1 MKDVAAS
8 KNLRLAAST
17 YDFWEEIYTTID
29 QAIEDLDGLDHIL
42 KSFMDMVQIC
52 IVQSRK
58 LDLQNT
64 DLEKEQ
70 ELLGISVGEFRDYA
84 CGIYMRTF

>member
-1 MKDVAAS
+1 LIKPSEAAEKLFTVMKDVAAS

-42 KSFMDMVQIC
+42 KSFMDMV
-52 IVQSRK
+52 
-58 LDLQNT
+58 
-64 DLEKEQ
+64 
-70 ELLGISVGEFRDYA
+70 
-84 CGIYMRTF
+84 